1 MEDHKE
7 LVKIYFAAA
16 VCLIGCVLLALL
28 VWLPVPKENQP
39 MANLAM
45 GAVITSIIGVP
56 IAFVLGGNPTK
67 KPNDT
72 STVQN
77 ADTVNVDQTKSS

>member
-7 LVKIYFAAA
+7 IIKLYFAAGT
-16 VCLIGCVLLALL
+16 CLLGVVLLALL

-67 KPNDT
+67 KTTDTGDKPN
-72 STVQN
+72 S
-77 ADTVNVDQTKSS
+77 AA